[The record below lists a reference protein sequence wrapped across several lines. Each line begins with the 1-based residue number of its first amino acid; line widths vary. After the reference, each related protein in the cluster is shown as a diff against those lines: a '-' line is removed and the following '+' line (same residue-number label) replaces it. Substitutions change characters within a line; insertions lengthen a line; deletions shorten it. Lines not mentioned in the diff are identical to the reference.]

1 MLRDWWYWILVGWQ
15 HEYVA
20 IEKKNSLEYRDMQD
34 QWTAVLGAATKSRT
48 WSWVELTGRWKW
60 HLSEGFS
67 CKLRAPCPVFSIL
80 LVKWSELHSLP
91 YITLSPPDASQP
103 RRWLGRSHFLE
114 WAGCVQNG
122 KATLKKKNMTAW
134 SWSGA
139 NSLWWSLK
147 QMHKRSGGWMLV
159 IFWSIT
165 KKSLFFFNFI
175 FHISVF
181 TIRRRPR
188 KQTVPSWRKRPA
200 S

>member
-1 MLRDWWYWILVGWQ
+1 MNMLRL
-15 HEYVA
+15 
-20 IEKKNSLEYRDMQD
+20 KKKTSLEYRDMQD
-34 QWTAVLGAATKSRT
+34 QWTAVLGAATRSRT

-103 RRWLGRSHFLE
+103 RGWLGRSHFLE

-122 KATLKKKNMTAW
+122 KATLKKNIYDGMEL
-134 SWSGA
+134 
-139 NSLWWSLK
+139 LWCQQSVMISETNAQAKRWLNVGHFLK
-147 QMHKRSGGWMLV
+147 HHQE
-159 IFWSIT
+159 IFV
-165 KKSLFFFNFI
+165 FFI
-175 FHISVF
+175 FHVSVF

-200 S
+200 L